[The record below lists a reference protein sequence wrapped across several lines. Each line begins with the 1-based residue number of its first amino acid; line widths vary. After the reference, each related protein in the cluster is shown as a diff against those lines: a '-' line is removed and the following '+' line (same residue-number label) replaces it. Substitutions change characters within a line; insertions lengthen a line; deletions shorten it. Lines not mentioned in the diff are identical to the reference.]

1 VVIGNNIWMQK
12 VVIYIFYLTWQK
24 NNKKKIK
31 KNIKSIKF
39 GGLII
44 NWLGK
49 KTHYGPK
56 TKVKEHEK

>member
-24 NNKKKIK
+24 NKKKKK

-49 KTHYGPK
+49 KYVLK
-56 TKVKEHEK
+56 TKVKEHTK